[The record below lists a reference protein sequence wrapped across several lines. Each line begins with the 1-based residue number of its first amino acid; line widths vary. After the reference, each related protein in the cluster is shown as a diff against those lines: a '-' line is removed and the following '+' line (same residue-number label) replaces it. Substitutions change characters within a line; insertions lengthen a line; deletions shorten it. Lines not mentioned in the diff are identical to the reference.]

1 MVLDSNQVIR
11 KIQENRDRIK
21 AYGVRRLGLF
31 GSVVRNTAGT
41 ESDLDFL
48 VEFEKKSFDAYMDLR
63 AYLEGLFGA
72 RVDLVLPNTL
82 KPRLR
87 DSILKETRYVPG
99 F

>member
-1 MVLDSNQVIR
+1 MILNSDQIIQKIR
-11 KIQENRDRIK
+11 ENRDQIK
-21 AYGVRRLGLF
+21 RFGVKRLGLF
-31 GSVVRNTAGT
+31 GSVAREAGGAQ
-41 ESDLDFL
+41 SDLDFL

-63 AYLEGLFGA
+63 AFLEELFKV

-87 DSILKETRYVPG
+87 ESILKETRYAPG